1 MVIGLA
7 REGLD
12 LTRFLTAHGAS
23 VLVTDRKRADQLH
36 DVMAQLAGVDNL
48 VRLAAGV
55 LLVLGAIGSVMYALA
70 PRNKPIFDAARRPPA
85 PRPGPEGGA

>member
-1 MVIGLA
+1 MVNLIAVGVAGLVAASA
-7 REGLD
+7 RAQGLPP
-12 LTRFLTAHGAS
+12 LG
-23 VLVTDRKRADQLH
+23 LV
-36 DVMAQLAGVDNL
+36 AGL
-48 VRLAAGV
+48 